1 MFPIN
6 IKIFF
11 FIAKHE
17 DLGFFQERGILSSTL
32 DAVEH
37 VNEFLLSLVPVDKK
51 EYISSDSVCKSDEN
65 SDVQSVYLLRLLFFY
80 YLIEQLQYSHT

>member
-11 FIAKHE
+11 RSLDFFIFFVYPTFLQNMKIF
-17 DLGFFQERGILSSTL
+17 DFFQERGILSPTL

-37 VNEFLLSLVPVDKK
+37 VNEFLLSLVPGYEK
-51 EYISSDSVCKSDEN
+51 EYISSDSVCKSNEN
-65 SDVQSVYLLRLLFFY
+65 NEVQSVKLW
-80 YLIEQLQYSHT
+80 I